1 MKFGSNTINAV
12 KLGSST
18 VDKIYVGSTQV
29 WPTGGLQLYYDPDNT
44 SSYSGSG
51 TTVTDLS
58 TNAYTTGRL
67 ENGVGFNDGVFTLS
81 DGVFTFDGTDDYID
95 TNQNI
100 AISGSYTLNVWAK
113 NTSDTSD
120 FRMLVGTETSD
131 GSSWNYRIYYNIG
144 NGKVY
149 GDVKVAA
156 GPVQDEVVSTAAYND
171 SEWHML
177 TFVRNTSTAK
187 LYLYIDGVLDT
198 EETDATAAL
207 DASNAQEMWIGRSP
221 YLGGSY
227 PFGGSIGEVKIY
239 NSALTADEISTN
251 YNDSVN
257 GYRGMQISLDGF
269 EYSGSGTNWPDNTGY
284 GNNATLVNAPTYSTV
299 NMGQFDFNGSTQY
312 VNMGSTQQPTRSQ
325 GFSFNVWINFDSLS
339 GWQTMVGQDRVTAG
353 GRGAFYLQKA
363 TDGDTSGDGTS
374 NTVCIKIVDTSGNA
388 IYAEDTATVTT
399 GTWYNFVG
407 TVSST
412 ELKLYRNGSLI
423 TTNSD
428 STAMDATTGNMLAGA
443 GYFADAVVDYVNG
456 KMPIVQ
462 YFDRVLT
469 ADEVSDLY
477 DQYSYR
483 YTAETSGLYAQY
495 LIEDYSGSTLTDS
508 SGNSRDGSIVGA
520 TYNSDGY
527 FTLDGTNDYLV
538 TGQMYGAISGG
549 DTHTVEMWVYAN
561 ASNDCLW
568 SDLGTTN
575 DPATSTYHFAGAQIL
590 QVGPFHQ
597 IITGLWNG
605 TAITRDVGVAGSLT
619 GSWRH
624 VVRTYNGT
632 TLTSYVNGANT
643 SGGVTMTFDSPLD
656 DATNNWYIAAG
667 AQDITTY
674 SGSTAGWLD
683 GNIGIIRVYNRALS
697 SSEVLANYNGS
708 KAKYGL

>member
-1 MKFGSNTINAV
+1 MKFGSNTIDAI

-18 VDKIYVGSTQV
+18 VNKIYVGSTQV

-131 GSSWNYRIYYNIG
+131 GSSWNYRLYYRLSD
-144 NGKVY
+144 GKVV

-156 GPVQDEVVSTAAYND
+156 GPVEDEVVSTAAYND

-207 DASNAQEMWIGRSP
+207 DTSNAQEMWIGRSP

-325 GFSFNVWINFDSLS
+325 GFSFNVWINFNSTS
-339 GWQTMVGQDRVTAG
+339 GWQTFVGQDRSGDSV
-353 GRGAFYLQKA
+353 GRGAFYFQKA
-363 TDGDTSGDGTS
+363 TDGSTGGDGTS
-374 NTVCIKIVDTSGNA
+374 NTVCIKIVDTSDNT
-388 IYAEDTATVTT
+388 IYAEDTTTVTT
-399 GTWYNFVG
+399 GVWYNFVA
-407 TVSST
+407 TVSAT
-412 ELKLYRNGSLI
+412 ELKLYKNGTLV

-428 STAMDATTGNMLAGA
+428 STAMAPTTGDMLAGA
-443 GYFADAVVDYVNG
+443 GWYADAVVDYVNG
-456 KMPIVQ
+456 KMPIIQ
-462 YFDRVLT
+462 YYNKVLT
-469 ADEVSDLY
+469 ADEVSALY
-477 DQYSYR
+477 GQYSYR
-483 YTAETSGLYAQY
+483 YTAAASGLYAQY
-495 LIEDYSGSTLTDS
+495 LVEDYSGSTLTDS
-508 SGNSRDGSIVGA
+508 SGNSRNGSIVGA
-520 TYNSDGY
+520 TYNAGGY
-527 FTLDGTNDYLV
+527 FTLDGVNDYLV
-538 TGQMYGAISGG
+538 TDNMYGAISAA

-561 ASNDCLW
+561 ATDDCLW

-575 DPATSTYHFAGAQIL
+575 NPATSGYHFAGAQII

-605 TAITRDVGVAGSLT
+605 TAITRAVAGSGSMT
-619 GSWRH
+619 GAWKH

-632 TLTSYVNGANT
+632 TLTGYVNGTSAGNT
-643 SGGVTMTFDSPLD
+643 AMTFDSPKD
-656 DATNNWYIAAG
+656 DGTSNWYLAFG
-667 AQDITTY
+667 AQDTTTY
-674 SGSTAGWLD
+674 SGSTAGWLN
-683 GNIGIIRVYNRALS
+683 GNIGIIRVYDRALN